1 MIVVELDGA
10 VQGDR
15 LLRRRTKGQRKSACG
30 KTARKR
36 ADIGRHRF
44 SSGFAVY

>member
-10 VQGDR
+10 VQSDR
-15 LLRRRTKGQRKSACG
+15 GLREGTEGQRKSASG